1 MDTPEIVETTL
12 DALYRV
18 IEGMGE
24 ELKSLKTENKRLKEK
39 IEVLELAQDL
49 TQYTKEQLQENET
62 LKAMLKEA
70 YPLLRRHTDSECLG
84 PKSLLTRIFDTV
96 IKEK

>member
-1 MDTPEIVETTL
+1 MDTPELVEKTL
-12 DALYRV
+12 DILNATLDV
-18 IEGMGE
+18 AGNEMD
-24 ELKSLKTENKRLKEK
+24 RLR
-39 IEVLELAQDL
+39 A
-49 TQYTKEQLQENET
+49 ENET

-84 PKSLLTRIFDTV
+84 PKSLLTRLFDTV

>member
-1 MDTPEIVETTL
+1 MDTPELVEKTL
-12 DALYRV
+12 DILNATLDV
-18 IEGMGE
+18 AGNEMD
-24 ELKSLKTENKRLKEK
+24 RLR
-39 IEVLELAQDL
+39 A
-49 TQYTKEQLQENET
+49 ENET